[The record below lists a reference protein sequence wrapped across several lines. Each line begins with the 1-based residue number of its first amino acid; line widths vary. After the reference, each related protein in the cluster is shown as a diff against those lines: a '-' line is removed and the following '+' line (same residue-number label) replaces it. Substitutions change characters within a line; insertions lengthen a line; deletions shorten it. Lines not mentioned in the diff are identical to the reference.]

1 VAATM
6 DNSSANEKKE
16 QVCMYG
22 ERKVNLKET
31 DSISIAWWNKQG
43 SWFQRGWRIRNW
55 SSIYIERGRRWS
67 SDAVDRQRTSDIR
80 MLNVDRVICSL

>member
-1 VAATM
+1 M

-31 DSISIAWWNKQG
+31 DSISIA
-43 SWFQRGWRIRNW
+43 
-55 SSIYIERGRRWS
+55 
-67 SDAVDRQRTSDIR
+67 
-80 MLNVDRVICSL
+80 